1 MKTLLTIIAI
11 AIFLGCNNKKDNKT
25 ELTAGTISEEIK
37 IDSLVLEKIFSDA
50 TLKLVNASE
59 IIELTKNLPDT
70 SLFAG
75 LGEGFLRLDSIKM
88 AGAYADYVSHLD
100 IGMYKDIKAVV
111 YKDLDLGKDN
121 VLKIWGFDYQTYEA
135 CPFANGKVILVS
147 SFKDGKNVS
156 CMPFAYFHNWAD
168 APFYDSYKT
177 NSVLDKM
184 GNLTIIETV
193 NSGGMDE
200 KEKEYQNKSTS
211 TYRYKMVDGVLK

>member
-1 MKTLLTIIAI
+1 MRALISIFSIAI
-11 AIFLGCNNKKDNKT
+11 LLGCNSKKDKKT
-25 ELTAGTISEEIK
+25 EITNAISEEIK
-37 IDSLVLEKIFSDA
+37 IDSLVLENIFSDA

-59 IIELTKNLPDT
+59 IYELTKNLPDT

-75 LGEGFLRLDSIKM
+75 LGEGLLRLDSIKM

-111 YKDLDLGKDN
+111 YKDLDLGEGN

-135 CPFANGKVILVS
+135 CPYANGKVILIS
-147 SFKDGKNVS
+147 SFKDGKNVG
-156 CMPFAYFHNWAD
+156 CVPFAYFHNWAD

-211 TYRYKMVDGVLK
+211 TFRYKLVDGVLK

>member
-1 MKTLLTIIAI
+1 MRILISIFTIAI
-11 AIFLGCNNKKDNKT
+11 LLGCNSKKDNKT
-25 ELTAGTISEEIK
+25 EITNAISEEIK
-37 IDSLVLEKIFSDA
+37 LDSLDLVKIFADA

-59 IIELTKNLPDT
+59 IKELTNNLADT
-70 SLFAG
+70 SLFYG
-75 LGEGFLRLDSIKM
+75 LGDGFLKLDSIKK
-88 AGAYADYVSHLD
+88 ANSYPDYVSHLD
-100 IGMYKDIKAVV
+100 IGMYKDIKAIV
-111 YKDLDLGKDN
+111 YKDIDLGEGN

-135 CPFANGKVILVS
+135 CPYANGKVILVS
-147 SFKDGKNVS
+147 SFKDSKNVS

-193 NSGGMDE
+193 NNGGIDD

-211 TYRYKMVDGVLK
+211 TYRYKLVDGVLK